1 MVRTIVSYLIWPL
14 LFGVPVALVAFG
26 MDLGI
31 PGVLAFNI
39 VYLSFA
45 AVIFVLERVR
55 PHETAWHSPDSQI
68 WQDLGHTVVTKG
80 VVQVTVVF
88 AGVIGLAELVSAD
101 GRAPWPVHW
110 PMWAQAAL
118 GMVVAEFGLY
128 WMHRI
133 SHEWYPMWRFH
144 ALHHSVRR
152 LWFVNT
158 GRFHF
163 VDTLISVGAAMP
175 ILALAGAPSE
185 VFIWVAV
192 TTAFVGMLTH
202 ANIEMR
208 CGPLNYIFNTPVLHR
223 WHHSTDLREGNKNYG
238 EVLIIYDL
246 VFGTYINPDR
256 RPPTEIGITE
266 AMPSGFWQ
274 QLWAPF
280 WWTRL
285 QKAAS
290 DGLAPRLMSRPA
302 PSAEPSDASTTP

>member
-1 MVRTIVSYLIWPL
+1 MDFTLTEEQDAIVE
-14 LFGVPVALVAFG
+14 VATQVLGGTVTHERLKELERSGGDRFLPDVWQELAKANL
-26 MDLGI
+26 LGI
-31 PGVLAFNI
+31 ALPEAHGGTGFGILEACLVLREIGRTCAP
-39 VYLSFA
+39 VPYLA
-45 AVIFVLERVR
+45 CV
-55 PHETAWHSPDSQI
+55 
-68 WQDLGHTVVTKG
+68 
-80 VVQVTVVF
+80 
-88 AGVIGLAELVSAD
+88 
-101 GRAPWPVHW
+101 
-110 PMWAQAAL
+110 
-118 GMVVAEFGLY
+118 
-128 WMHRI
+128 
-133 SHEWYPMWRFH
+133 
-144 ALHHSVRR
+144 
-152 LWFVNT
+152 
-158 GRFHF
+158 
-163 VDTLISVGAAMP
+163 VGAAMP

-266 AMPSGFWQ
+266 AMPAGFWQ

-302 PSAEPSDASTTP
+302 PSAEPSDASTAP